1 MWHHFD
7 HSTTVNGV
15 KVIYPSSLTIDVE
28 LAYLQCLD
36 TVIYI
41 TNSNKLGLTISDKR
55 DTPKMRKFHII
66 KYPAPNT
73 ILSTRSING
82 VFGCQVTR
90 YWRLCTAKEDV
101 VLLPNS
107 HPKDISPTNSSR
119 YLKQV
124 GPDKHFSKPI
134 PFTNWVC
141 STPNVKSTPRPPYS
155 QASTAR
161 NDCINDSTAQNDIIA
176 RDGYTQRGTTAP
188 YKTTT
193 RRGTTTRSRTRTQRG
208 PAAHSAER
216 QRQRRTTAP
225 PKTQPTYSV
234 A

>member
-82 VFGCQVTR
+82 VFG
-90 YWRLCTAKEDV
+90 RL
-101 VLLPNS
+101 
-107 HPKDISPTNSSR
+107 H
-119 YLKQV
+119 
-124 GPDKHFSKPI
+124 
-134 PFTNWVC
+134 
-141 STPNVKSTPRPPYS
+141 
-155 QASTAR
+155 TAR
-161 NDCINDSTAQNDIIA
+161 NDSTIQNNNTARNDDTEPNENTARTGCAQRGTTNTAQNDS
-176 RDGYTQRGTTAP
+176 TPQNPTHVQRGM
-188 YKTTT
+188 K
-193 RRGTTTRSRTRTQRG
+193 G
-208 PAAHSAER
+208 
-216 QRQRRTTAP
+216 
-225 PKTQPTYSV
+225 
-234 A
+234 